1 MLAVWTE
8 RRRRRGKRRWRRKSE
23 WRNKRRGRKRRMW
36 RRKRRIRMRERRCKR
51 IRRRSS
57 EEEKEER
64 VRVIVHLSI
73 YSHIICGF
81 SVMPLSLSLLFV
93 QMAC

>member
-8 RRRRRGKRRWRRKSE
+8 RRRRRRKRRWRRKSE
-23 WRNKRRGRKRRMW
+23 RRNKRRGRKRRV
-36 RRKRRIRMRERRCKR
+36 RRIRMRERRCKR
-51 IRRRSS
+51 RRSS
-57 EEEKEER
+57 EEER
-64 VRVIVHLSI
+64 VRVIIVHLSI

-81 SVMPLSLSLLFV
+81 SVMLLSLGLPLV